1 MAGDERFIGKDFFA
15 SFTPQGG
22 SAIILTEDYRNY
34 TGERSL
40 QEVDLTAGGDDNERF
55 ATAFRRGTFGFVVL
69 QGNPDLDTL
78 EEGASGSLIIGH
90 KGNGTGKPKITMPAK
105 LIQKNESGGY
115 MDAMQ
120 WDLNFRRD
128 GAEVPGAFS

>member
-69 QGNPDLDTL
+69 QGIKATARVSPKLPCPPSSFKRMKAAATWTPC
-78 EEGASGSLIIGH
+78 SG
-90 KGNGTGKPKITMPAK
+90 T
-105 LIQKNESGGY
+105 
-115 MDAMQ
+115 
-120 WDLNFRRD
+120 
-128 GAEVPGAFS
+128 